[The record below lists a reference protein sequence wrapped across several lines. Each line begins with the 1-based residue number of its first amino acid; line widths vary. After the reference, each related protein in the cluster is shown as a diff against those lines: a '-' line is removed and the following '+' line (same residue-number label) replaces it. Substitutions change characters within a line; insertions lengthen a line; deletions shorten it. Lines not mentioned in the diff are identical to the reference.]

1 MAYRHT
7 NSRGITYYL
16 NAKKVTLRGGK
27 SQTIYYFS
35 KDERRDTGVD
45 LPDDR
50 TVNEAPGN
58 GFLTLKPKGS
68 APVSEQ
74 PPLVED
80 GGDVELALTFTPQ
93 GLGLTLSDEIEV
105 ERTEAPDGAVYE
117 VSPVYVASL
126 SGSESCIE
134 RLERLVRTSS
144 SEAALQECLED
155 CPELVRIFGHRDAL
169 PHVILE
175 TPQQTLIPDFILRP
189 VAHDLCDLLEIKT
202 PSMPILTG
210 TERRPL
216 LTRRL
221 ASALAQ
227 LHDYA
232 EALDDPVVRSRVA
245 TRYEIDFFRPR
256 LYLIA
261 GRAEGLDQRR
271 LRRALGSDDRTD
283 IISWDEV
290 IARARH
296 LGA

>member
-7 NSRGITYYL
+7 NSRGIAYYL
-16 NAKKVTLRGGK
+16 NAKAVTLRGGK
-27 SQTIYYFS
+27 SQTVYYFS

-45 LPDDR
+45 LPADR
-50 TVNEAPGN
+50 TVNEAPGS

-68 APVSEQ
+68 ARVSER
-74 PPLVED
+74 PPLV
-80 GGDVELALTFTPQ
+80 GGVDDVEFALTFTPQ
-93 GLGLTLSDEIEV
+93 GLGLTLFDEIDV
-105 ERTEAPDGAVYE
+105 GRTEAPDGAVYE

-126 SGSESCIE
+126 YGSESCIE

-144 SEAALQECLED
+144 SEAALQECLEE
-155 CPELVRIFGHRDAL
+155 CPELLRIFGHRSAL

-175 TPQQTLIPDFILRP
+175 TPQQRLIPDFVLRP

-221 ASALAQ
+221 ATALAQ

-256 LYLIA
+256 LY
-261 GRAEGLDQRR
+261 
-271 LRRALGSDDRTD
+271 
-283 IISWDEV
+283 
-290 IARARH
+290 
-296 LGA
+296 